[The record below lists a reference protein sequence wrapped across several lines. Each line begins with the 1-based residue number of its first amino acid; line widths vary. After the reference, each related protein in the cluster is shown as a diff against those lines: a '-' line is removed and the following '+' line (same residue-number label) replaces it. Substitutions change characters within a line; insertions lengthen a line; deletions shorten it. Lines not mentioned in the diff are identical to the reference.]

1 MKRSGLL
8 IPVILL
14 ALFLTGYVLDPLWS
28 LVQSS
33 LRVDGTF
40 SFERYAAVLDFSDPA
55 NREAVLNSTGVSVV
69 AVLFAGVVGF
79 LLAFVTTQ
87 FDFPCRRFLARLAVL
102 PVALPPLVGVIAFLF
117 VFGESGILPRLGASL
132 TGLPAS
138 AISLEGLP
146 AIVAVH
152 VYSFYVYFYLLV
164 SASLRKLDGSS
175 IEAAAVLGS
184 GSWSTFLRVLL
195 PQLKPALLG
204 GTILTFM
211 ASMASFSAPLL
222 FAGARRF
229 LTLQIYSMKLN
240 GDIDLAAAQSVVL
253 TLVSLTFFL
262 ILAGLSARQH
272 EGGGMKGTP
281 RPAILKVRPV
291 TRRMLIGATVAVIV
305 LGMLPLLVIGLLS
318 FAREGSWTWQLL
330 PSSYTL
336 ENFRVLFRDP
346 DAFAPMGNSL
356 IMASLAAAAAT
367 VIGVSGALVVGAT
380 RLRTHRVALD
390 ALLTVP
396 YAIPG
401 TVVAL
406 ALILAFS
413 RPSFLAGGQAL
424 VGTFWILPLAYLIR
438 TYPFVQRSAS
448 SALAQLD
455 PSLPEAAETLGAGP
469 WRRWYRIVL
478 PLILP
483 GIVSGALLVAITALG
498 EFVSS
503 VLLYTYSSRPVS
515 VEILAQ
521 LRNFNFGAAAAYC
534 VLLLGMILLIA
545 GISGRMGERA
555 DLPGG

>member
-1 MKRSGLL
+1 MKRSGVL
-8 IPVILL
+8 IPSILV
-14 ALFLTGYVLDPLWS
+14 ALFLTGYVLTPLWS
-28 LVQSS
+28 LVRSS
-33 LRVDGTF
+33 LLVDGSY
-40 SFERYAAVLDFSDPA
+40 SFERYARVLDFTDQA
-55 NREAVLNSTGVSVV
+55 NREAVLNSACVSVLSV
-69 AVLFAGVVGF
+69 VFAGCIGF
-79 LLAFVTTQ
+79 LLAFVVTQ
-87 FDFPCRRFLARLAVL
+87 FDFPYRRLLSRLAIL

-117 VFGESGILPRLGASL
+117 VFGETGILPRLGASL
-132 TGLPAS
+132 TGLQAS
-138 AISLEGLP
+138 TLSLDGLP

-164 SASLRKLDGSS
+164 VASLRRLDGAS
-175 IEAAAVLGS
+175 IEAASVLGS
-184 GSWSTFLRVLL
+184 GSWSTFRRVML
-195 PQLKPALLG
+195 PQLTPALLG

-253 TLVSLTFFL
+253 TLVSLGFFL
-262 ILAGLSARQH
+262 ILAALSAR
-272 EGGGMKGTP
+272 ERGAGGMKRTP
-281 RPAILKVRPV
+281 RVARLRVSPPVR
-291 TRRMLIGATVAVIV
+291 RLLIGAATAVIAT
-305 LGMLPLLVIGLLS
+305 GMLPLLVIGLLS

-336 ENFRVLFRDP
+336 ENYRLLFEDP
-346 DAFAPMGNSL
+346 GAFAPMGNSL
-356 IMASLAAAAAT
+356 IMAFLAAAAAT
-367 VIGVSGALVVGAT
+367 AIGVSGALAVGASRRRST
-380 RLRTHRVALD
+380 RVMVDT
-390 ALLTVP
+390 LLTLP

-413 RPSFLAGGQAL
+413 SPTFLAGNHTL
-424 VGTFWILPLAYLIR
+424 VGTFWILPLAYLVR
-438 TYPFVQRSAS
+438 TYPFVQRSTT
-448 SALAQLD
+448 SALTQLD
-455 PSLPEAAETLGAGP
+455 PSLPEAGETLGAGP
-469 WRRWYRIVL
+469 WRRWYRIIL

-521 LRNFNFGAAAAYC
+521 LRNFNIGAAAAYC
-534 VLLLGMILLIA
+534 VLLLGVILLIV
-545 GISGRMGERA
+545 GVSGRMSERA
-555 DLPGG
+555 GLPGT